1 MSTPPTETPPPS
13 LPTEDELKQPPG
25 AQFIG
30 LVMLFASMSI
40 AATGLQVFMVAYWP
54 PPIQIALGPAML
66 MALGLVGMWTGAQ
79 ASTGEHK
86 HVVRGVGLAVSMA
99 IIGGLWTLYSLY
111 LGLFSLLPLVAV
123 GLVISAGFL
132 LILTLPAARRYSL
145 ARARLD
151 AAL

>member
-1 MSTPPTETPPPS
+1 MSDPQTPPQAPPS
-13 LPTEDELKQPPG
+13 LPTEDELKQPSG

-30 LVMLFASMSI
+30 LLMLFASMSI

-54 PPIQIALGPAML
+54 PPPQLAVGPAML
-66 MALGLVGMWTGAQ
+66 MGLGLAGMWTGAQ

-86 HVVRGVGLAVSMA
+86 PVLRGVGLAVSMA
-99 IIGGLWTLYSLY
+99 VIGGLWTLYSLY

-123 GLVISAGFL
+123 SLIICAGFL

-145 ARARLD
+145 ARAKLD
-151 AAL
+151 AA